1 MRHENLTWKND
12 LYTPLEWVLAL
23 VAVHDTFSDWLL
35 HLFDCSNLSSP
46 FSLLFFCKMI
56 RLSYGRVFRGKV
68 LGDSTVGDTI
78 ASAHTEYVRSP
89 IFIFSLL
96 VIPVAH
102 AYTNTYCSM
111 AGPSCCPKAWNTTF
125 VCLRLVFF
133 PWTLLT
139 FILQLKVL
147 EVPPAVG
154 GKLSLDEN
162 ELQSSLP
169 RHRLVCLYLHYPAIP
184 QLPLFPSWYFFF
196 FFTVLFS
203 VHITICSSSPLM
215 WLLKLLSLSKVNW
228 LLGEK
233 KKCLEKLPDWAAWL
247 SISIWIEERQLTMS
261 EEEEVLRETSVRHLC
276 FRCFLPI
283 LTHFSADPRGY
294 SKQTFLIRT
303 AVTSLYM
310 QDLVPQSVL
319 SFSAGSAFLWA

>member
-1 MRHENLTWKND
+1 MRFD
-12 LYTPLEWVLAL
+12 LEKWLVCTSGMGFGFGCSSRHLQRLIITPFWFFQPKQPFFFVF
-23 VAVHDTFSDWLL
+23 FS
-35 HLFDCSNLSSP
+35 F
-46 FSLLFFCKMI
+46 FFFCKMI

-68 LGDSTVGDTI
+68 LGVSTVGDTI

-196 FFTVLFS
+196 TVLFS

-233 KKCLEKLPDWAAWL
+233 KVSGKASGLGSL
-247 SISIWIEERQLTMS
+247 IE
-261 EEEEVLRETSVRHLC
+261 H
-276 FRCFLPI
+276 
-283 LTHFSADPRGY
+283 
-294 SKQTFLIRT
+294 
-303 AVTSLYM
+303 
-310 QDLVPQSVL
+310 
-319 SFSAGSAFLWA
+319 